1 MIKKIEHV
9 GIAVKDLNKSNSLF
23 KKLLGEASYKTETV
37 EAEAVTTSFFKLG
50 DQKIELL
57 QAETSNSP
65 VSKFLNKRGEGMHH
79 LALHVEDLQKE
90 IERLEKEGFS
100 FVSKTPTKGADN
112 KMIVFLHPKTTNG
125 VLIELCQEIK

>member
-23 KKLLGEASYKTETV
+23 KKLLVEASYKTETV

-112 KMIVFLHPKTTNG
+112 KMIVILHPKTTNG

>member
-9 GIAVKDLNKSNSLF
+9 GIAVKDLNKSNPIF
-23 KKLLGEASYKTETV
+23 EKLLGEGSYKTETV
-37 EAEAVTTSFFKLG
+37 EAEGVKTSFFKLG

-57 QAETSNSP
+57 QATTNNSP

-79 LALHVEDLQKE
+79 LALHVEDIHKE
-90 IERLEKEGFS
+90 IQRLENEGFS
-100 FVSKTPTKGADN
+100 FVSKTPTNGADN
-112 KMIVFLHPKTTNG
+112 KMIIFLHPKTTNG

>member
-37 EAEAVTTSFFKLG
+37 ETEAVTTSFFKLG

-57 QAETSNSP
+57 QALSSNSP

-79 LALHVEDLQKE
+79 LALHVEDIHKE
-90 IERLEKEGFS
+90 IQRLEKEGFS

-125 VLIELCQEIK
+125 VLIEVCQEIK

>member
-100 FVSKTPTKGADN
+100 FVSKNPTKGADN

>member
-37 EAEAVTTSFFKLG
+37 ETEAVTTSFFKLG

-57 QAETSNSP
+57 QALSSNSP

-79 LALHVEDLQKE
+79 LALHVEDIHKE
-90 IERLEKEGFS
+90 IQRLENEVFS

>member
-1 MIKKIEHV
+1 M
-9 GIAVKDLNKSNSLF
+9 
-23 KKLLGEASYKTETV
+23 ETV
-37 EAEAVTTSFFKLG
+37 ESENVATSFFKIG
-50 DQKIELL
+50 GQKIELL
-57 QAETSNSP
+57 KSTSENS
-65 VSKFLNKRGEGMHH
+65 SISRFLERRGEGMHH
-79 LALHVEDLQKE
+79 LALHVEDLQKG

>member
-50 DQKIELL
+50 EQKIELL

>member
-57 QAETSNSP
+57 QAETSNGP

>member
-9 GIAVKDLNKSNSLF
+9 GIAVKDLEKSNELF
-23 KKLLGEASYKTETV
+23 KKLLGKTSYKTENV
-37 EAEAVTTSFFKLG
+37 ESENVTTSFFKIG

-57 QAETSNSP
+57 KSTSENSS
-65 VSKFLNKRGEGMHH
+65 VSRFLDRRGEGMHH
-79 LALHVEDLQKE
+79 LALHVEDIPTE
-90 IERLEKEGFS
+90 IQRLENEGFS
-100 FVSKTPTKGADN
+100 FVSKTPVKGADN

>member
-37 EAEAVTTSFFKLG
+37 EAEAATSSFFKLG

-57 QAETSNSP
+57 QALSSKSS
-65 VSKFLNKRGEGMHH
+65 VSKFLNKRGEGVHH
-79 LALHVEDLQKE
+79 LALHVEDIHKE
-90 IERLEKEGFS
+90 IQRLENEGFS

>member
-1 MIKKIEHV
+1 MIKKIEHL
-9 GIAVKDLNKSNSLF
+9 GIAVKDLNKSNELF
-23 KKLLGEASYKTETV
+23 KKLLGEQSYKTEAV
-37 EAEAVTTSFFKLG
+37 DSEPVTTSFFKVG

-57 QAETSNSP
+57 EASEPSSTIAR
-65 VSKFLNKRGEGMHH
+65 FIERRGEGMHH
-79 LALHVEDLQKE
+79 LAFHVESIDE
-90 IERLEKEGFS
+90 EVERLEKEGFE

>member
-65 VSKFLNKRGEGMHH
+65 VSKLLNKRGEGMHH

>member
-37 EAEAVTTSFFKLG
+37 EAEAVTTSFFRLG

-57 QAETSNSP
+57 QALSIDSP
-65 VSKFLNKRGEGMHH
+65 VTRFLNKRGEGMHH
-79 LALHVEDLQKE
+79 LALHVEDIHKE
-90 IERLEKEGFS
+90 IQRLEKEGFS

-112 KMIVFLHPKTTNG
+112 KMIIFLHPKTTNG

>member
-9 GIAVKDLNKSNSLF
+9 GIAVKNLNKSNSLF

-100 FVSKTPTKGADN
+100 FVSKNPTKGADN

>member
-79 LALHVEDLQKE
+79 LALHVEDIHKE
-90 IERLEKEGFS
+90 IQRLEKEGFS